1 MNALCTA
8 PSRAVRNPTTRGE
21 SCGFVDESYGPAR
34 ALRAVWTARGQRG
47 RVAHRLPTLSR
58 LSPTSSTGPTTG
70 DSHTTTPH
78 NPSPRLPPPT
88 VQDNICIPLKP
99 IPTSPTAWLTPNP
112 SGSFP
117 YGIRLRH
124 ARAVHSSP
132 VRSGRWIPDCAGM
145 TIRTAST
152 ETPPTVIPAEAARNS
167 YKALIKRQNIW
178 IAGSLFVP
186 SYVPFLADVDGLIR
200 TLAHVALRFLHQM
213 LDVDPLQ
220 GLGHSSVFAW
230 VSTSG

>member
-88 VQDNICIPLKP
+88 VQDNICLPLKP

-117 YGIRLRH
+117 YGIRLCL
-124 ARAVHSSP
+124 VHGVQNDVNYS
-132 VRSGRWIPDCAGM
+132 V
-145 TIRTAST
+145 
-152 ETPPTVIPAEAARNS
+152 TP
-167 YKALIKRQNIW
+167 
-178 IAGSLFVP
+178 
-186 SYVPFLADVDGLIR
+186 
-200 TLAHVALRFLHQM
+200 
-213 LDVDPLQ
+213 
-220 GLGHSSVFAW
+220 
-230 VSTSG
+230 

>member
-70 DSHTTTPH
+70 DSQTTTPH

-88 VQDNICIPLKP
+88 VQDNICLPLKP

-117 YGIRLRH
+117 YGISRRGRVAAGAIGQ
-124 ARAVHSSP
+124 ARAAL
-132 VRSGRWIPDCAGM
+132 SGGRRDD
-145 TIRTAST
+145 
-152 ETPPTVIPAEAARNS
+152 AARDERRRPMRVRGDD
-167 YKALIKRQNIW
+167 ARPVCRDL
-178 IAGSLFVP
+178 
-186 SYVPFLADVDGLIR
+186 
-200 TLAHVALRFLHQM
+200 
-213 LDVDPLQ
+213 
-220 GLGHSSVFAW
+220 VFAAGPRGPLRGRGPTRLSPHQGPRGSPRRRLS
-230 VSTSG
+230 VDATE

>member
-88 VQDNICIPLKP
+88 VQDNICLPLKP

-117 YGIRLRH
+117 YGIRLGNQDGLCVFQSRDWTCLH
-124 ARAVHSSP
+124 RESVKYCGQVRPLKNRVEGRIPCQRSRSCSSP
-132 VRSGRWIPDCAGM
+132 RKMSI
-145 TIRTAST
+145 
-152 ETPPTVIPAEAARNS
+152 
-167 YKALIKRQNIW
+167 L
-178 IAGSLFVP
+178 
-186 SYVPFLADVDGLIR
+186 
-200 TLAHVALRFLHQM
+200 
-213 LDVDPLQ
+213 
-220 GLGHSSVFAW
+220 SS
-230 VSTSG
+230 

>member
-99 IPTSPTAWLTPNP
+99 IPTSPTAWLTPIP

-117 YGIRLRH
+117 YGIRL
-124 ARAVHSSP
+124 
-132 VRSGRWIPDCAGM
+132 VR
-145 TIRTAST
+145 
-152 ETPPTVIPAEAARNS
+152 VAA
-167 YKALIKRQNIW
+167 
-178 IAGSLFVP
+178 VP
-186 SYVPFLADVDGLIR
+186 SSTAGQFLSLIPVSPSIKSIPRRLAQDGFEDLLVSGIQAV
-200 TLAHVALRFLHQM
+200 AHDF
-213 LDVDPLQ
+213 
-220 GLGHSSVFAW
+220 
-230 VSTSG
+230 

>member
-88 VQDNICIPLKP
+88 VQDNICLPLKP

-117 YGIRLRH
+117 YGIRLSESCPMRH
-124 ARAVHSSP
+124 PRRPDSRQRGPRRREAEP
-132 VRSGRWIPDCAGM
+132 GDVRPRRVGRRPF
-145 TIRTAST
+145 
-152 ETPPTVIPAEAARNS
+152 PRN
-167 YKALIKRQNIW
+167 A
-178 IAGSLFVP
+178 P
-186 SYVPFLADVDGLIR
+186 SRRGL
-200 TLAHVALRFLHQM
+200 
-213 LDVDPLQ
+213 P
-220 GLGHSSVFAW
+220 
-230 VSTSG
+230 

>member
-88 VQDNICIPLKP
+88 VQDNICLPLKP

-117 YGIRLRH
+117 YGIRLFVGESMSGANNWRPRPSRDTAPSRTWIH
-124 ARAVHSSP
+124 ECSVLELRALRNSITGISPTDSPGPAAPSLAASTTRSIRPRSGDKPHTGSAAAGSP
-132 VRSGRWIPDCAGM
+132 V
-145 TIRTAST
+145 
-152 ETPPTVIPAEAARNS
+152 
-167 YKALIKRQNIW
+167 
-178 IAGSLFVP
+178 
-186 SYVPFLADVDGLIR
+186 
-200 TLAHVALRFLHQM
+200 
-213 LDVDPLQ
+213 
-220 GLGHSSVFAW
+220 
-230 VSTSG
+230 TSQA

>member
-88 VQDNICIPLKP
+88 VQDNICLPLKP

-117 YGIRLRH
+117 YGIRLRRNNRQ
-124 ARAVHSSP
+124 A
-132 VRSGRWIPDCAGM
+132 GDCRRM
-145 TIRTAST
+145 
-152 ETPPTVIPAEAARNS
+152 AARLDSNTRVHRTGPLS
-167 YKALIKRQNIW
+167 APTFAVAPR
-178 IAGSLFVP
+178 AAP
-186 SYVPFLADVDGLIR
+186 SRRRRARRAAPSPRRRAAPR
-200 TLAHVALRFLHQM
+200 PPA
-213 LDVDPLQ
+213 
-220 GLGHSSVFAW
+220 
-230 VSTSG
+230 